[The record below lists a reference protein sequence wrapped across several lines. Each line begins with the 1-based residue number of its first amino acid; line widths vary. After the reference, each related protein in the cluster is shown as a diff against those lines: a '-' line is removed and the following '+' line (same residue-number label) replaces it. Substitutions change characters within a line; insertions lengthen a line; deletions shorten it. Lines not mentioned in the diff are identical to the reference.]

1 MFPCLCAFAFLQAF
15 CMIRRDLFLRIA
27 NWCMRFRHRRG
38 YGVHSPS
45 DFFLITFV
53 VYEDMPYYPFLSLHY
68 LREDLEYLPH
78 YREKTDKFLFRL
90 ANYWQPASML
100 EIGTGSGLQT
110 RYLAEAKRAPLLTL
124 DDGQAKPEVTK
135 FLSGCKNV
143 AYEGG
148 NILRLLDEAL
158 AGREYPELVHIG
170 HTPYYKEAFERLLPQ
185 VTERTCMIIGSPYA
199 TREKKQWWKRVIA
212 DPRTGVTFDLYDVG
226 LVFFDKKRVKEHRI
240 VNFF

>member
-1 MFPCLCAFAFLQAF
+1 M
-15 CMIRRDLFLRIA
+15 MRRDLFLRIA
-27 NWCMRFRHRRG
+27 NWCMRFRYRKG

-53 VYEDMPYYPFLSLHY
+53 VYEDMPYYAFLSLRY

-78 YREKTDKFLFRL
+78 YREKTDKLLFRL
-90 ANYWQPASML
+90 ANYWHPASML

-110 RYLAEAKRAPLLTL
+110 RYMAEARKVPLLTL
-124 DDGQAKPEVTK
+124 EDGQTNPDVAK
-135 FLSGCKNV
+135 FLSGCKDV
-143 AYEGG
+143 VYEGG
-148 NILRLLDEAL
+148 DVLRLLDEAL
-158 AGREYPELVHIG
+158 AKREAPELVHIG
-170 HTPYYKEAFERLLPQ
+170 HTPYYKEAFERLLPHT
-185 VTERTCMIIGSPYA
+185 TERTCVIVGSPYA

-212 DPRTGVTFDLYDVG
+212 DERTGVTFDFYDIG

>member
-1 MFPCLCAFAFLQAF
+1 
-15 CMIRRDLFLRIA
+15 MIRRDLFLRIA

-124 DDGQAKPEVTK
+124 DDGQAKPEVAK
-135 FLSGCKNV
+135 FLSGYKNV

-170 HTPYYKEAFERLLPQ
+170 HTPYYKEVFERLLPQ

>member
-1 MFPCLCAFAFLQAF
+1 M
-15 CMIRRDLFLRIA
+15 MRGDLFLRIA

-53 VYEDMPYYPFLSLHY
+53 IYEDMPYYAFPSLHY

-78 YREKTDKFLFRL
+78 YREKTDKLLFRFV
-90 ANYWQPASML
+90 NYWQPASML

-110 RYLAEAKRAPLLTL
+110 RYMAEAKRVPLLTL
-124 DDGQAKPEVTK
+124 EEGKTKPDVAK
-135 FLSGCKNV
+135 FLSGYKEV
-143 AYEGG
+143 VYKGG
-148 NILRLLDEAL
+148 EVLCMLDEVL
-158 AGREYPELVHIG
+158 AGSDFPELVHIG
-170 HTPYYKEAFERLLPQ
+170 HTPYYKEAFERLLPY
-185 VTERTCMIIGSPYA
+185 VTERTCIVVGSPYA
-199 TREKKQWWKRVIA
+199 TREKKHWWKRVIA
-212 DPRTGVTFDLYDVG
+212 DARTGVTFDLYDIG

>member
-1 MFPCLCAFAFLQAF
+1 
-15 CMIRRDLFLRIA
+15 
-27 NWCMRFRHRRG
+27 MRFRHRRG

-124 DDGQAKPEVTK
+124 DDGQAKPEVAK

-158 AGREYPELVHIG
+158 AGRECPELVHIG
-170 HTPYYKEAFERLLPQ
+170 HTPYYKEVFERLLPQ